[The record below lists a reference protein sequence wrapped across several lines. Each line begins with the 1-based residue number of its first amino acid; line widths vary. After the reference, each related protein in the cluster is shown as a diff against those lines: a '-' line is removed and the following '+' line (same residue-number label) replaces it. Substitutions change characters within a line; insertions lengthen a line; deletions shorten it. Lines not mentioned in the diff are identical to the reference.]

1 MPRVEVNGIEL
12 CYESMGR
19 GEPLL
24 LIMGLGGQMIGW
36 DDRLCEML
44 VTRGFRVIRFDN
56 RDVGCSTR
64 LDHLGAPRME
74 ALVARGFLGM
84 PLPVPYT
91 LRDMTAD
98 TIGLL
103 DALGIDSAHVVGASM
118 GGMIA
123 QLMAIEHPHRLRTM
137 TSVMSHPSNWR
148 SKVVHPRVMRA
159 MLAPPPRTDVEQVDR
174 LIAIARLIHGSGFP
188 FEEDHT
194 RQYLARAFDRGTHI
208 GGVMR
213 QIGAIAAAENRTPA
227 LRRVR
232 VPALV
237 MHGTDD
243 PLVPPACA
251 LATARAIPDARLCWI
266 RGMGHSLPRGAWP
279 QIVQALAGHTRVRA
293 SAVRAKVSPPVRP
306 ADRGAPRAG
315 SGPGPHSRPRS

>member
-1 MPRVEVNGIEL
+1 MPWVGVNGIEL
-12 CYESMGR
+12 CYESMGE

-44 VTRGFRVIRFDN
+44 VARGFRVIRFDN

-98 TIGLL
+98 TVGLL
-103 DALGIDSAHVVGASM
+103 DALGIERAHVLGASM

-123 QLMAIEHPHRLRTM
+123 QLMAIEHPHRLRSM
-137 TSVMSHPSNWR
+137 TSFMSHPSNWR

-159 MLAPPPRTDVEQVDR
+159 MLAPPPRTPADQTER
-174 LIAIARLIHGSGFP
+174 LLAIARLLHGSGFP

-194 RQYLARAFDRGTHI
+194 RQYLARAFDRGAHVD
-208 GGVMR
+208 GVMR
-213 QIGAIAAAENRTPA
+213 QIGAIAAAENRTTA

-232 VPALV
+232 VPTLV

-251 LATARAIPDARLCWI
+251 LATARAVPGARLHWI

-279 QIVQALAGHTRVRA
+279 QIVQAVAAHARVERRA
-293 SAVRAKVSPPVRP
+293 INRPLGPV
-306 ADRGAPRAG
+306 DRGAPRAG
-315 SGPGPHSRPRS
+315 SDPAPHSHPRS